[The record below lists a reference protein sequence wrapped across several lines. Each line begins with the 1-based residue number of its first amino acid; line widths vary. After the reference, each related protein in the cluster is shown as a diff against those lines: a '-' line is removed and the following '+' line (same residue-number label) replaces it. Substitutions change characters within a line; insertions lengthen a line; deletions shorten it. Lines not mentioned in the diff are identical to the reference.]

1 MRAKSR
7 WREEDLLL
15 VQMIKLDAA
24 LDVRDAG
31 LKNDPQTDRKVAQQ
45 N

>member
-1 MRAKSR
+1 MRTKRR
-7 WREEDLLL
+7 WREEDLSWL
-15 VQMIKLDAA
+15 QMIKLAAA

-31 LKNDPQTDRKVAQQ
+31 LKNDPQTDRKVAQR